1 MPSNRLTSARKS
13 SAKPTATSSFG
24 LAELAYNGLLEGI
37 RQGRFLPGEPIR
49 EHRVTAWLNIS
60 RTPVRDAMRRLEAEG
75 FLIHERNRGVV
86 VATLED
92 EAVIELYTLREVL
105 ECAAVRMA
113 VRNANEGE
121 IVQLEQLVS
130 ESSKHQDPRV
140 LIKFQRRINDLIHQ
154 MARNRFLVK
163 TMRRLRETMFLV
175 GTVATVM
182 PDRPATLLREHR
194 QILDAIKRRDS
205 KKAEKVMREHV
216 HSALESHLKLR
227 ASSEGA
233 DYPYV
238 PFPAAAARV
247 RTPKPRK

>member
-1 MPSNRLTSARKS
+1 MPSNKVSSTLKS
-13 SAKPTATSSFG
+13 STKPTASSDSG

-121 IVQLEQLVS
+121 IVQLGQLVS
-130 ESSKHQDPRV
+130 ESSKYQDPRV

-194 QILDAIKRRDS
+194 QLLDAIKKRDE
-205 KKAEKVMREHV
+205 KKAEKVMRAHV
-216 HSALESHLKLR
+216 RSALESHLKLR
-227 ASSEGA
+227 ASSEDA

-238 PFPAAAARV
+238 PFPATAEKV
-247 RTPKPRK
+247 RTPKPKK